1 MANYIVGLTGGIG
14 SGKTTVST
22 MFAEK
27 GITIVD
33 ADIVAREVVE
43 PNCQALINIAQHFG
57 DEILLAN
64 GQLNRS
70 LLRSKVFADEHEKQW
85 LNNLLHPLI
94 RARILAQL
102 SANAGD
108 YCILSAPLLF
118 ENNLQQFVNR
128 KLVIDVSVATQLART
143 CLRDKSNESEVMAI
157 IDSQIARDKRLLL
170 ADDVIDN
177 ETSDL
182 ASVQAQVDQL
192 DHQYKMLSTSSK

>member
-43 PNCQALINIAQHFG
+43 PNSQALINIAQHFG
-57 DEILLAN
+57 DDILLAN

-70 LLRSKVFADEHEKQW
+70 LLRSKVFADENEKQW

-94 RARILAQL
+94 RESILAQL
-102 SANAGD
+102 SQSKGD

-157 IDSQIARDKRLLL
+157 INSQISRDKRLLL